1 VMPFVDRVLATHFT
15 LSVSVFGS
23 GAVSFALIS
32 MVADFGEVLQIFQCY
47 FTVHEKCF
55 SNVFPLFFGVSVGQW
70 RLNRGPAP
78 KKATEDLY
86 TEKKRKCLVGIFIE
100 PLVCTKKVWFFIR
113 SYFVNKKLL

>member
-32 MVADFGEVLQIFQCY
+32 MVAVFGEVLQIFQCY

-55 SNVFPLFFGVSVGQW
+55 SNVFPLYFGVSVFSDYLMGS
-70 RLNRGPAP
+70 G
-78 KKATEDLY
+78 D
-86 TEKKRKCLVGIFIE
+86 
-100 PLVCTKKVWFFIR
+100 
-113 SYFVNKKLL
+113 